1 MTVRHGRMH
10 GCPLGRRRRAAM
22 PTASRN
28 QGASGNLCWMVGGAR
43 VKGTAGA
50 GSVRPG
56 RRSAGELEAE
66 VLAALW
72 AAGRP
77 LAPAEVHAELGP
89 DLAYSTVTTILH
101 RLYRKGV
108 VTRHPSGRGNAYR
121 PAHDEATHRAQAM
134 HALLRQ

>member
-1 MTVRHGRMH
+1 MKATTG
-10 GCPLGRRRRAAM
+10 P
-22 PTASRN
+22 
-28 QGASGNLCWMVGGAR
+28 
-43 VKGTAGA
+43 GTT
-50 GSVRPG
+50 RPG

-89 DLAYSTVTTILH
+89 ELAYSTVTTILH
-101 RLYRKGV
+101 RLYKKGV

-121 PAHDEATHRAQAM
+121 PAQDEATHTAEAM
-134 HALLRQ
+134 HALLRQGSDHAAVLARFLTGLSPDDERVLHQLLRDAER

>member
-1 MTVRHGRMH
+1 MMAPGHGM
-10 GCPLGRRRRAAM
+10 A
-22 PTASRN
+22 RN
-28 QGASGNLCWMVGGAR
+28 
-43 VKGTAGA
+43 
-50 GSVRPG
+50 G

-77 LAPAEVHAELGP
+77 LAPAEVHAGLGP

-101 RLYRKGV
+101 RLYKKGV

-121 PAHDEATHRAQAM
+121 PAQDEATHTAQAM
-134 HALLRQ
+134 HALLRQGSDHAAVLARFLTGLSRDDERVLHQMLRDAER